1 MSLLQC
7 FHLCWNICVA
17 NDIGYIPLVVNTL
30 RSFPHSRLITTR
42 STRRVPLVEQELLTL
57 PEHLCS
63 PPVFSGVCVSRSL
76 VLRVC
81 FVDRCL
87 SFCIFSFCQCFVCS
101 SKYGLRLLLWYLQ
114 TLLAHSFLSS
124 VLQTIVCH
132 FVLFCLVIV
141 LSGLLRITFSDYL
154 LGIFRLFIIVLLT
167 TYRVPV
173 NPLPV
178 PQMDLFH
185 QRNQCLSS
193 THQ

>member
-1 MSLLQC
+1 LWTMSLLQC

-57 PEHLCS
+57 PEYLGS

-81 FVDRCL
+81 FVDRWL

-124 VLQTIVCH
+124 VL
-132 FVLFCLVIV
+132 
-141 LSGLLRITFSDYL
+141 
-154 LGIFRLFIIVLLT
+154 
-167 TYRVPV
+167 
-173 NPLPV
+173 
-178 PQMDLFH
+178 
-185 QRNQCLSS
+185 
-193 THQ
+193 